1 MRLERLEISGFKSF
15 PDRADLAFDR
25 GVTAIVGPNGCGKS
39 NVVDAITWVLG
50 EQSAKSL
57 RGERMEDVIFAGSD
71 ARKATAAAEVKLK
84 LGGVTV
90 RPGMDVDSVIAG
102 TASAKTAQPGVNG
115 GATAEGASADG
126 AAAEGAPAE
135 GLVAQAVLDAEL
147 EQEPPPIARQ
157 VELARRLYRSGES
170 EYLID
175 GHVVRLR
182 DIQDLLMDVG
192 MGVKGYAVIEQ
203 GKIGQILS
211 SKPTDR
217 RQLIEEAAGVTKYKS
232 RRRQAELKLEA
243 AQQNL
248 TRIDD
253 IIFELEKQRGA
264 LKRQAA
270 KARRYR
276 KLREELR
283 RWEKVLFATR
293 FETLGAAIS
302 SAREKLAQAREREAL
317 AAARVGE
324 VESDLERLRIELTEA
339 DQKANALRED
349 AHQREL
355 ENGRR
360 QQQIS
365 FDKQQIDSLESGA
378 RTIATELEVLEARRA
393 PGQQELEERRDAASR
408 ADGERGDAQQ
418 ALGIAEQEHGN
429 AQREIS
435 GFERE
440 VDTARGAVFH
450 NLNAQTTLRHAIE
463 RAEEA
468 RNRIADG
475 VARLDVEANDLRIE
489 TERLTLERE
498 RAAEELRV
506 AQEALEVTQAAR
518 AAAETALGTARVE
531 REWRVRDA
539 RNLEREQAATAA
551 RLKSLEELDAARAG
565 YGDAA
570 RMVLASHEVGITHHG
585 AVADHLEVDREYE
598 RVVEACFSE
607 LLQHV
612 VVDREED
619 AERGLTFVRE
629 HKAGRCGFL
638 VVNPSTPAD
647 QFAPASSAPSS
658 AGQSVLA
665 GIRIN
670 GPYADVI
677 RRALGDVLLAESFNE
692 AAALSATSG
701 VPAATRGGDV
711 FRGGHLVMGG
721 VRDDARGILATKREI
736 KELREKL
743 AVDQE
748 SLAALTE
755 QIAELDDT
763 ITTAEQTIRSHQ
775 DERHRQE
782 KQILQ
787 AELQVSR
794 AKDELDRVRRRQ
806 ELGSNERRRYEEE
819 RQQLDQRQEEARRS
833 IEKLAEEHR
842 ETEARLA
849 QAQESL
855 YEGRERL
862 AMVAARAAEAKAM
875 HAAMVERSSGVANEV
890 RRLEEAARELDARI
904 AGRAAERLRMDERRG
919 TLGEAIVDNQRQLD
933 EDLNEFAELRAQV
946 MEVEGKVDELRIG
959 FQTHEQTSRQVRAAL
974 DEVRTEAN
982 QYEVARATAEHDLSH
997 LESLCQEALQM
1008 TLEDVAAEVAQQR
1021 AEGVAMPDSIAADD
1035 DAGDGDGDEASD
1047 TEAAVAAGALAAAAE
1062 ADREVKQAEAA
1073 EAAIAVLEADAG
1085 GETAEGEAAAAV
1097 LAEAAEAEG
1106 DEGEAMDGERAAAAA
1121 SSAPATPVVTAP
1133 VAPAKPVR
1141 KVTTEEAIAM
1151 LKKKIERLGPVNMMA
1166 IEQFDELE
1174 TRHSFLTSQ
1183 RKDLLDSIAATGE
1196 AIKRIDQTTRT
1207 RFAEAF
1213 AAINTYFGEMFT
1225 TLFGGGRAGL
1235 VLLNEEDALESGID
1249 MIVQPPG
1256 KRLQNVQL
1264 LSGGEKALTA
1274 MALMFAIFRYRPSP
1288 FCLLDEID
1296 APLDDANI
1304 GRFIE
1309 MLRGMLDHTQFIL
1322 ITHHRKTMEIADRL
1336 YGVTMEEPGVSKLI
1350 SLKLN

>member
-71 ARKATAAAEVKLK
+71 ARKATASAEVKLK

-90 RPGMDVDSVIAG
+90 RPGMDVDAVIAG
-102 TASAKTAQPGVNG
+102 NGAAKAAAAMNGDGVVEG
-115 GATAEGASADG
+115 VEGAEGIEGAATA
-126 AAAEGAPAE
+126 
-135 GLVAQAVLDAEL
+135 VQIEL

-175 GHVVRLR
+175 GHVCRLR

-293 FETLGAAIS
+293 YETLGAAIQG
-302 SAREKLAQAREREAL
+302 AREKLAQAREREAL

-360 QQQIS
+360 QQQIA
-365 FDKQQIDSLESGA
+365 FDKQQIESLETGV
-378 RTIATELEVLEARRA
+378 RTIATELELLEARRA
-393 PGQQELEERRDAASR
+393 PGQQELEERREAALK
-408 ADGERGDAQQ
+408 ADGERQSAQQ
-418 ALGIAEQEHGN
+418 ALASEEQSHSN

-440 VDTARGAVFH
+440 VETSRGAVFH

-489 TERLTLERE
+489 TERLTIERE

-570 RMVLASHEVGITHHG
+570 RMVLASNDVGIAHHG

-598 RVVEACFSE
+598 RIVEACFSE

-612 VVDREED
+612 VVEREED
-619 AERGLTFVRE
+619 AERGLAFVRE
-629 HKAGRCGFL
+629 AKTGRCGFL
-638 VVNPSTPAD
+638 VVNPATPAASL
-647 QFAPASSAPSS
+647 APARGEGWGEGAQ
-658 AGQSVLA
+658 AAQSVLA

-677 RRALGDVLLAESFNE
+677 RRALGEVLLAESFNE

-701 VPAATRGGDV
+701 VPVATRAGDV
-711 FRGGHLVMGG
+711 FRGGLLVMGG

-748 SLAALTE
+748 SLLALTE
-755 QIAELDDT
+755 QIAGLDDT
-763 ITTAEQTIRSHQ
+763 VMTAEATIRSHQ

-782 KQILQ
+782 KSILQ

-833 IEKLAEEHR
+833 IEKLADEHR
-842 ETEARLA
+842 EAEARLA

-855 YEGRERL
+855 FEGRERL
-862 AMVAARAAEAKAM
+862 AMVAARAGEAKAT
-875 HAAMVERSSGVANEV
+875 HAAMVERASGVANEV

-904 AGRAAERLRMDERRG
+904 AGRASERLRMDERRG
-919 TLGEAIVDNQRQLD
+919 TLSEAIVDNQRQLD
-933 EDLNEFAELRAQV
+933 EDLIAFGDLRGQV
-946 MEVEGKVDELRIG
+946 MEFEGKVDELRIG
-959 FQTHEQTSRQVRAAL
+959 FQAQEQQSRQARTAL

-982 QYEVARATAEHDLSH
+982 QFEVARATAEHDLSH

-1021 AEGVAMPDSIAADD
+1021 AEGVAMPDSIAPDD
-1035 DAGDGDGDEASD
+1035 DTAEGDGDEGLD
-1047 TEAAVAAGALAAAAE
+1047 TEASVAAGALAAAAE
-1062 ADREVKQAEAA
+1062 ADRAVKQAEAA
-1073 EAAIAVLEADAG
+1073 EAAIAVVEADAG
-1085 GETAEGEAAAAV
+1085 GETAEGEAAAAA
-1097 LAEAAEAEG
+1097 LAEARAEG
-1106 DEGEAMDGERAAAAA
+1106 DEGEAEEADAEAAGAVAVA
-1121 SSAPATPVVTAP
+1121 VAPP
-1133 VAPAKPVR
+1133 VAVAKPAAR

-1174 TRHSFLTSQ
+1174 TRHTFLTTQ
-1183 RKDLLDSIAATGE
+1183 RKDLLDSIAQTGE
-1196 AIKRIDQTTRT
+1196 AIKRIDMTTRT

-1213 AAINTYFGEMFT
+1213 ATINTYFGEMFT

-1249 MIVQPPG
+1249 MIAQPPG

-1274 MALMFAIFRYRPSP
+1274 MALMFGIFRYRPSP

-1304 GRFIE
+1304 GRFVE